1 MSLLGVKGHPVF
13 PMCASGPDESYLGDP
28 TWMSLVEWADLCQE
42 REGLVVI
49 PHFPNPYC
57 EVASDRVLTDGD

>member
-1 MSLLGVKGHPVF
+1 
-13 PMCASGPDESYLGDP
+13 MCASGPDESYLGDP